1 MVVGSVGDSIV
12 RPATHAGALLGSGMG
27 GSEPSVV
34 TLTPIEVDACKRR
47 RRRREQGQTPLGQEM
62 PFKVETW
69 HSGLPPSKTE
79 QTPLR

>member
-34 TLTPIEVDACKRR
+34 TLTPIVVDSWRRR
-47 RRRREQGQTPLGQEM
+47 RRRREHGQIPFGHGM
-62 PFKVETW
+62 PFKVET
-69 HSGLPPSKTE
+69 
-79 QTPLR
+79 